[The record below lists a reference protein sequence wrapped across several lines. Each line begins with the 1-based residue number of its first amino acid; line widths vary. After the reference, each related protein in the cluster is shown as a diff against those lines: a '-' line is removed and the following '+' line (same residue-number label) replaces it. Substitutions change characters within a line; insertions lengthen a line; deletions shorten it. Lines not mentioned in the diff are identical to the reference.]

1 MLAGTAAATLVGLL
15 FVGLSLHLRVVI
27 ASSEVRSL
35 ARVTLANF
43 GAMLFVA
50 LFMVIPQD
58 QSTAAVELIA
68 SGLASL
74 VITTPSLVGALQSQ
88 DRTLQM
94 RPRDRARLLLRF
106 GLSVASYLAIT
117 VAGPLLLSSNQAF
130 TRLVVASRALLLLS
144 LRNTW
149 GLLVTGRDAAASPPP
164 ATPDGAGACR
174 GNPRGWTG
182 RRPPWQP
189 FARRAQPKLADA
201 DVHGLPRPA
210 RGWKGHGLACPAV
223 EQSAAER
230 GCRRDQT
237 PCH

>member
-1 MLAGTAAATLVGLL
+1 MRVSFQTAVSGWHDFYILAGTAAATLVGLL

-58 QSTAAVELIA
+58 RSTAAVELIA

-74 VITTPSLVGALQSQ
+74 VITAPSLVGALQSQ

-117 VAGPLLLSSNQAF
+117 VAGGPPVSSAQAF
-130 TRLVVASRALLLLS
+130 TLPGGATRGLLLVS
-144 LRNTW
+144 L
-149 GLLVTGRDAAASPPP
+149 
-164 ATPDGAGACR
+164 
-174 GNPRGWTG
+174 
-182 RRPPWQP
+182 
-189 FARRAQPKLADA
+189 
-201 DVHGLPRPA
+201 
-210 RGWKGHGLACPAV
+210 
-223 EQSAAER
+223 
-230 GCRRDQT
+230 
-237 PCH
+237 

>member
-1 MLAGTAAATLVGLL
+1 MSFQTAVSGWHDFYILAGTAAATLVGLL

-58 QSTAAVELIA
+58 RSTAAVELIA

-74 VITTPSLVGALQSQ
+74 VITTPSLLGALQSQ

-106 GLSVASYLAIT
+106 GLSVASYVAIT
-117 VAGPLLLSSNQAF
+117 VAGVVLFSSSQAF
-130 TRLVVASRALLLLS
+130 TWLVVATVVLLLVS

-149 GLLVTGRDAAASPPP
+149 DLLVTVGDVTLGRD
-164 ATPDGAGACR
+164 
-174 GNPRGWTG
+174 
-182 RRPPWQP
+182 
-189 FARRAQPKLADA
+189 
-201 DVHGLPRPA
+201 
-210 RGWKGHGLACPAV
+210 
-223 EQSAAER
+223 
-230 GCRRDQT
+230 
-237 PCH
+237 

>member
-1 MLAGTAAATLVGLL
+1 MSFQTAVSGWHDFYILAGTAAATLVGLL

-43 GAMLFVA
+43 GAILFVA

-58 QSTAAVELIA
+58 RSTAAVELIA

-74 VITTPSLVGALQSQ
+74 VITTPSLVAAFQSQ

-94 RPRDRARLLLRF
+94 RSRDRARLLLRF

-117 VAGPLLLSSNQAF
+117 VAGILLFSSSQAF
-130 TRLVVASRALLLLS
+130 TWLVVATVVLLLVS

-149 GLLVTGRDAAASPPP
+149 DLLVTVGDVTLARD
-164 ATPDGAGACR
+164 
-174 GNPRGWTG
+174 
-182 RRPPWQP
+182 
-189 FARRAQPKLADA
+189 
-201 DVHGLPRPA
+201 
-210 RGWKGHGLACPAV
+210 
-223 EQSAAER
+223 
-230 GCRRDQT
+230 
-237 PCH
+237 